1 MRKGD
6 ASPSRTRERNRA
18 RSAWWRGRAIRASLA
33 ACPLFSRAGGGPEPS
48 KTTARSLRNPGLPPA
63 QGNGKGAGSSFWGT
77 ALLTL
82 VATPA
87 TAHNYATA
95 CIAAARSDPA
105 AALLASRLAERTGHP
120 APPCGDTHI
129 VIAHPAQV
137 AALLPA
143 PLRAAW
149 AKVRPTRQPAEG
161 FAVRTLS
168 TGKAHALIL
177 TAPTVRARTYA
188 AGWFLRSAQRAE
200 LNAPPRLDD
209 APAQAI
215 RATQI
220 GYRYKNNSY
229 DAWDLPRFRRR
240 IEDFALFGANRIQMI
255 APVSDDAE
263 TSPLFPAPPL
273 DTMRG
278 IARIAATYGLDFALY
293 YPLVGDYDKPG
304 ATAQELARFA
314 ALVKAL
320 PRIDALYIPGG
331 DPGHTA
337 PDRLFP
343 IVARA
348 ATTLRR
354 RFPRAEVLVST
365 QGFDAAGLGQFY
377 ARLARKPA
385 WLTGIFVGP
394 QTRDPVALH
403 RRRIPA
409 RYALELYP
417 DIGHTM
423 HAQFPVPLWHPA
435 FALTQGREPINP
447 RPDGYATLFRH
458 FAGTTRG
465 FVTYS
470 EGVNDDLNQLLW
482 FRYGWQGPPDPQ
494 TAVADYARM
503 FVGDPAFAATQFALE
518 GNWTGD
524 PSLNP
529 GIDATLAALDA
540 IRPAPWADW
549 RLDMA
554 RYRGVYDALVR
565 CRLARAKDNQ
575 ATALYAL
582 RFAPAVGAEVAAADA
597 RFAYGRPDDADT
609 MALRRRLDALADSLW
624 QSVRL
629 QTSVVKYG
637 AANWERGANL
647 DRADVQLNDSTAVE
661 RDIAAALILPDE
673 AARRTALAAIG
684 DPWRQRDGALY
695 DDLGD
700 PANEPHLV
708 RGAGFAADPQMYA
721 TAIDGIADRLPDD
734 GWRMADISYAETL
747 YDAPIR
753 LHYDG
758 LDRTRRY
765 RLVATYAGED
775 YALPMRLVAN
785 GSIELH
791 APIPRT
797 TNPMTVEI
805 AIPAKATADGTL
817 DLAWTRPSGIGGGG
831 RGHQVAQVWLIPEAR

>member
-1 MRKGD
+1 M
-6 ASPSRTRERNRA
+6 
-18 RSAWWRGRAIRASLA
+18 
-33 ACPLFSRAGGGPEPS
+33 
-48 KTTARSLRNPGLPPA
+48 
-63 QGNGKGAGSSFWGT
+63 
-77 ALLTL
+77 
-82 VATPA
+82 
-87 TAHNYATA
+87 
-95 CIAAARSDPA
+95 
-105 AALLASRLAERTGHP
+105 
-120 APPCGDTHI
+120 
-129 VIAHPAQV
+129 
-137 AALLPA
+137 
-143 PLRAAW
+143 
-149 AKVRPTRQPAEG
+149 
-161 FAVRTLS
+161 
-168 TGKAHALIL
+168 
-177 TAPTVRARTYA
+177 
-188 AGWFLRSAQRAE
+188 GWFLRSAQGTT
-200 LNAPPRLDD
+200 LDPPTRLDD
-209 APAQAI
+209 APTQAI

-220 GYRYKNNSY
+220 GYRYKNNTY

-240 IEDFALFGANRIQMI
+240 IEDFALFGANRIQLI
-255 APVSDDAE
+255 APVSDDVA

-273 DTMRG
+273 PTLQG
-278 IARIAATYGLDFALY
+278 IARIAATYGLDVALY
-293 YPLVGDYDKPG
+293 YPLVGDYDKVG
-304 ATAQELARFA
+304 ATAAELARFA

-320 PRIDALYIPGG
+320 PRIDALYVPGG

-354 RFPRAEVLVST
+354 RFPKAEVLVST
-365 QGFDAAGLGQFY
+365 QGFDAAGLTAFY
-377 ARLARKPA
+377 AQLARHPR
-385 WLTGIFVGP
+385 WLTGVFVGP
-394 QTRDPVALH
+394 QTRDPLDVQ
-403 RRRIPA
+403 RRRIPT
-409 RYALELYP
+409 RYPLELYP

-423 HAQFPVPLWHPA
+423 HAQFPVPEWHPA

-447 RPDGYATLFRH
+447 RPDGYATIFGH
-458 FAGTTRG
+458 FAGATRG

-482 FRYGWQGPPDPQ
+482 FRFGWQGTPDPH

-518 GNWTGD
+518 ASWRGD

-554 RYRGVYDALVR
+554 KYRGVYDALVR
-565 CRLARAKDNQ
+565 RRLARAKDNQ
-575 ATALYAL
+575 ATALYDL
-582 RFAPAVGAEVAAADA
+582 RFAPAVGAEAAAADA
-597 RFAYGRPDDADT
+597 RFAYAQGDDDAIT
-609 MALRRRLDALADSLW
+609 IALRLRLSALADRLW

-629 QTSVVKYG
+629 QTSVARYG
-637 AANWERGANL
+637 ASNWERGANL
-647 DRADVQLNDSTAVE
+647 DRADVELNDRTAVE
-661 RDIAAALILPDE
+661 RDIAAALALPDE
-673 AARRTALAAIG
+673 TARRTALAAIG

-708 RGAGFAADPQMYA
+708 RGSGFASDPQMYA

-753 LHYDG
+753 LRYVG

-785 GSIELH
+785 GAVELH
-791 APIPRT
+791 APMART

-805 AIPAKATADGTL
+805 ALPPATTASGTL
-817 DLAWTRPSGIGGGG
+817 DLAWTRPPGVGGGG
-831 RGHQVAQVWLIPEAR
+831 RGHQVAQVWLIPELRP